1 MAPPFSPEN
10 NYSSDVVNIAEFVL
24 HGDAPIMHEKLS
36 FLCKPP
42 DSKDVPYSSLVA
54 KVAISDTRMQGEN
67 QFSNQFSLFGNSCIQ
82 CSLEQLAGR
91 GGICSN
97 CIQSTQLAQTLTGGR
112 GIAANGHR
120 GGQPVVNGGKSAKK
134 AVSTETVSGRR
145 TPPSHAV
152 VPYVCEAKNEPVAAT
167 EWLSGGLSE
176 AMLYKHSPEINGQW
190 ETTVNNTKQQICQ
203 IREFQK
209 SALKGALSVSGPPS
223 DICDGPRT
231 TLMIRNIPSLYTPET
246 LLQEWPNI
254 GAYDFFYLP
263 FNSRLQRNLM
273 YVFINFTTPE
283 GALKF
288 KQNWQKTR
296 LPSYTCQKPLNIGFA
311 DVQGK
316 DENLRQ
322 LKKKRLLHTKNKLC
336 QPLVFRNG
344 FRLPLEVALAD
355 LEAIDSSDRSWGFE
369 AIQ

>member
-1 MAPPFSPEN
+1 MNTMALPFAPEN
-10 NYSSDVVNIAEFVL
+10 NYSSDVVNIEEYVMDFGTTVL
-24 HGDAPIMHEKLS
+24 YENEKLS
-36 FLCKPP
+36 YMCQPP
-42 DSKDVPYSSLVA
+42 DSKDVPLSSLVA
-54 KVAISDTRMQGEN
+54 KVAIADNRVQGDN
-67 QFSNQFSLFGNSCIQ
+67 QFANQFSLFGNSQ
-82 CSLEQLAGR
+82 FSLF
-91 GGICSN
+91 SD
-97 CIQSTQLAQTLTGGR
+97 CIQSKG
-112 GIAANGHR
+112 AANGYY
-120 GGQPVVNGGKSAKK
+120 GGQPAVMGRNSAKK
-134 AVSTETVSGRR
+134 TGSTEAVSGRR
-145 TPPSHAV
+145 TPPSQAV
-152 VPYVCEAKNEPVAAT
+152 VPYVCEAKNDPPVAAA

-176 AMLYKHSPEINGQW
+176 AMLYKHSAEINGPW
-190 ETTVNNTKQQICQ
+190 ETTVNNAKQQICKMQ
-203 IREFQK
+203 TPNA
-209 SALKGALSVSGPPS
+209 ALQGAFSVNGPPS
-223 DICDGPRT
+223 EIYDGPRT

-288 KQNWQKTR
+288 KQQWQKTR

-344 FRLPLEVALAD
+344 YRLPLEVALAD
-355 LEAIDSSDRSWGFE
+355 LEANDSSDRSWGFE